1 MRYLLLFSLI
11 LSFSLFAQDERDYRS
26 LFLGKLK
33 REAEERPTPNYKWR
47 VNTPFYYLD
56 LTGDGLE
63 ESFGV
68 EKRDGEDWIHFL
80 DLLKRPFK
88 SFKLD
93 ATGVQS
99 YLYRIQMAQLS
110 KTTKVIIL
118 YFFEGMN
125 QTTEFRSSGRL
136 YFITIDD
143 SKLATLSMYKGPYIL
158 YEKQELPE
166 HYHQRKFN
174 VTLEDINKDGSK
186 EIIVRY
192 HLINRVF
199 SYIGSGQWIGR

>member
-1 MRYLLLFSLI
+1 MLFSQVI
-11 LSFSLFAQDERDYRS
+11 LAQDERDYRA

-33 REAEERPTPNYKWR
+33 REAEESPAPNYKWR

-56 LTGDGLE
+56 LTGDNLE
-63 ESFGV
+63 ESFGI

-80 DLLKRPFK
+80 DLLKRPFR

-93 ATGVQS
+93 ATGAES
-99 YLYRIQMAQLS
+99 FLYKVQLS
-110 KTTKVIIL
+110 RISKRAQVLIL
-118 YFFEGMN
+118 YFFEGKN
-125 QTTEFRSSGRL
+125 RTTEYRSTGRL

-143 SKLATLSMYKGPYIL
+143 SKLATLSLFKGPYIMD
-158 YEKQELPE
+158 EKEELPE

-174 VTLEDINKDGSK
+174 VMLEDVNKDGTK

-199 SYIGSGQWIGR
+199 SYLGSGKWVGR